1 MLCALGVALTTSTKE
16 IRMKSRPVY
25 IDVPMRV
32 DGDIV
37 DDLLR
42 LYRTGGWNPDF
53 LNACKEALQEGTLV
67 IDEYTVTRLGDIIE
81 ASNRARRS
89 TEEITKH
96 EDPRV

>member
-1 MLCALGVALTTSTKE
+1 
-16 IRMKSRPVY
+16 MKSRPVY

-32 DGDIV
+32 NGDEV

-53 LNACKEALQEGTLV
+53 HNACQEALQEGTLV
-67 IDEYTVTRLGDIIE
+67 IDEYTVTRLGDIVE
-81 ASNRARRS
+81 ASGRARRS
-89 TEEITKH
+89 KEEITKH

>member
-1 MLCALGVALTTSTKE
+1 MLCALGVALTTFTKE
-16 IRMKSRPVY
+16 IRMRSRPVY

-32 DGDIV
+32 NGDIV

-53 LNACKEALQEGTLV
+53 HNACQEALQEGTLV

-81 ASNRARRS
+81 ASNRARRPV
-89 TEEITKH
+89 
-96 EDPRV
+96 EDDQ